1 MLSAKKI
8 IRLTPLFGLVCFIQ
22 SAQAQINSPFS
33 RYGLGNENYVSQN
46 ASSQGMGGFTAAY
59 TASMNGSF
67 GQSINFNNPAS
78 FGSIYMTTF
87 DLGLNVTNTT
97 LKRET
102 PSAKEKSTYLVPN
115 YLVIGMPISKEKKMG
130 MAFGLRPLT
139 QINYSISELKI
150 LPNTGDTLYNNY
162 VGSGGLNQAFL
173 GFGKSWKNVSLGLS
187 TGVNFGRK
195 KMQNIK
201 SLQYNADSTYLYQTL
216 ASTNTVFGGVFLNVG
231 LLGEF
236 SLKTISNAKT
246 ADKTEYTLSY
256 GATATLDQ
264 SMSAK
269 QDVVRSTGI
278 FTSTT
283 ETPIDTAYLAT
294 DLAGK
299 IKIPAFITAGFA
311 IHKKQYTPRGTYDQL
326 VIGVQ
331 LDQSAW
337 KDKYSNYGV
346 ATDPL
351 SNSWMLRAGIQLCP
365 NSFDYENYWSTVT
378 YRAGFY
384 TGKDYINF
392 DNNGLKVSAFTLG
405 VGLPIRKYRSY
416 DYQFTL
422 LNLALQMG
430 QRGSV
435 VNNYKESFIQ
445 FTLGYSLSDI
455 WFNKRKYD

>member
-1 MLSAKKI
+1 MV
-8 IRLTPLFGLVCFIQ
+8 GLVCFIQ
-22 SAQAQINSPFS
+22 SVQAQINSPFS
-33 RYGLGNENYVSQN
+33 RYGLGNESYVSQN
-46 ASSQGMGGFTAAY
+46 ASSQGIGGFTAAY

-78 FGSIYMTTF
+78 FGTIYMTTF
-87 DLGLNVTNTT
+87 DLGLNFTNTI
-97 LKRET
+97 LKDTSNR
-102 PSAKEKSTYLVPN
+102 KEKSNYLVPN
-115 YLVIGMPISKEKKMG
+115 YLTIGLPISKEKKIG
-130 MAFGLRPLT
+130 MAFGLRPIT

-150 LPNTGDTLYNNY
+150 LPISGDTLYNNY

-173 GFGKSWKNVSLGLS
+173 GFGKSWEKVSFGFS
-187 TGVNFGRK
+187 TGFNFGRK

-201 SLQYNADSTYLYQTL
+201 SLQYNADSTYFYQTL
-216 ASTNTVFGGVFLNVG
+216 ASTNTIFGGAFLNVG

-246 ADKTEYTLSY
+246 SDKTEYTLSY
-256 GATATLDQ
+256 GATVTLNQ
-264 SMSAK
+264 AMSAK
-269 QDVVRSTGI
+269 RDSLRTTGI
-278 FTSTT
+278 FSSTT
-283 ETPIDTAYLAT
+283 ESPIDTAYLRT
-294 DLAGK
+294 DVAGK
-299 IKIPAFITAGFA
+299 IKIPAFITAGIAF
-311 IHKKQYTPRGTYDQL
+311 HKKQYSPRGVYDQL
-326 VIGVQ
+326 VIGIE

-337 KDKYSNYGV
+337 KDRYSEYG
-346 ATDPL
+346 APADRL
-351 SNSWMLRAGIQLCP
+351 SNAWMLRAGIQLCP

-392 DNNGLKVSAFTLG
+392 DNNGLNVSAFTLG

-422 LNLALQMG
+422 LNLAFQMG

-435 VNNYKESFIQ
+435 TNVYKESFIQ